1 MSKKTFFEPVQ
12 QYNYIFKVIFIGSS
26 CVGKTSLLTRFCD
39 DVFTDSYQ
47 STIGIDFRIKTLK
60 MNDKVIKVQIWDT
73 AGQERYQSIASS
85 HYKGTHGVI
94 CVFDLTNKESFEK
107 VKDNLAKCRSQI
119 EIPNE
124 CCILLGNKCDLLRRE
139 ITKEEA
145 DKLAEEINIKY
156 FETSAKTGDNVS
168 KIFESL
174 CHNIIEK
181 KNFNILNNVQEKR
194 GFLVNRNG
202 ESVEESDKCSC

>member
-1 MSKKTFFEPVQ
+1 MKNNNFFQPVQ

-39 DVFTDSYQ
+39 DVYTDSYQ
-47 STIGIDFRIKTLK
+47 STIGIDFRIKTFK
-60 MNDKVIKVQIWDT
+60 INDKTIKIQIWDT

-107 VKDNLAKCRSQI
+107 VKENLTKCRSQT
-119 EIPNE
+119 EIPDE

-139 ITKEEA
+139 VTRDEA
-145 DKLAEEINIKY
+145 ELLSEEIHAKY
-156 FETSAKTGDNVS
+156 FETSAKTGENVTN
-168 KIFESL
+168 IFEVL
-174 CHNIIEK
+174 CENIIEK
-181 KNFNILNNVQEKR
+181 KNFNIISDLHEKR
-194 GFLVNRNG
+194 GFLVRRSG
-202 ESVEESDKCSC
+202 ESMTDDKCPC